1 MIKEENGNL
10 DENVKDRFKKENKD
24 LVRTT
29 DETIIVENKRVEVES
44 IKNKGLKDL
53 SLDKSKKR

>member
-29 DETIIVENKRVEVES
+29 DEAIIVENKRVEVES